1 MSLTFS
7 EGVSASMVFKKMLGS
22 LGVGGPTV
30 DTVLDGRPVTPGG
43 TLTGQVHLRGGKAA
57 FDIQHITLE
66 LVALVEAERA
76 GGEQRG
82 AVVFQR
88 FTVGGDFPLNAEE
101 QRTLPFSLPLPWETP
116 FTEMHGQPLGVPLG
130 VRTELAI
137 AAAKDSGVMDPLA
150 VSPLPAQA
158 AILQALGELGFAF
171 KSADLELGHIRGSG
185 QQLPFYQEIELYAAP
200 QYAQALRELEVTFL
214 TTPGGMEVILEADK
228 RGGLFTGGHDAVHRH
243 TVAHQG
249 AETQDWATQ
258 VTGWLEQLV
267 QGHGAQAGFAP
278 YGQGPGFPAPYGG
291 HHGHGYGGHNGQ
303 DYGDHHEHE
312 GQRRGPGVGGMVAAG
327 AAGLAAGV
335 VGGMVLNEV
344 FDDDS
349 GDGGDEAGGD
359 EGDGGGE
366 E

>member
-1 MSLTFS
+1 
-7 EGVSASMVFKKMLGS
+7 MVFNKMLGS

-30 DTVLDGRPVTPGG
+30 DTVLDGRLVTPGG

-82 AVVFQR
+82 TVVFQR
-88 FTVGGDFPLNAEE
+88 FTVGGGFPLKAEE
-101 QRTLPFSLPLPWETP
+101 QRSLPFSLSLPWETP
-116 FTEMHGQPLGVPLG
+116 FTEMHGQPLGVALG

-137 AAAKDSGVMDPLA
+137 AAAKDSGDMDPLI

-158 AILQALGELGFAF
+158 AVLQALGELGFAF

-200 QYAQALRELEVTFL
+200 QYAHVLRELEVTFL
-214 TTPGGMEVILEADK
+214 TTPAGMEVILEADK
-228 RGGLFTGGHDAVHRH
+228 RGGLFTGGHDAIHRH
-243 TVAHQG
+243 TVAHQD
-249 AETQDWATQ
+249 AETLNWAAQ
-258 VTGWLEQLV
+258 VTGWIEQLV
-267 QGHGAQAGFAP
+267 QGHSAHAGHGGPAA
-278 YGQGPGFPAPYGG
+278 YGQGPGFAAPYGG
-291 HHGHGYGGHNGQ
+291 HKEGFGGHGYGG
-303 DYGDHHEHE
+303 HHEHE
-312 GQRRGPGVGGMVAAG
+312 GQRRGPGMGGMVAAG

-344 FDDDS
+344 FDDD
-349 GDGGDEAGGD
+349 GGGEDEAGGD
-359 EGDGGGE
+359 DGGE